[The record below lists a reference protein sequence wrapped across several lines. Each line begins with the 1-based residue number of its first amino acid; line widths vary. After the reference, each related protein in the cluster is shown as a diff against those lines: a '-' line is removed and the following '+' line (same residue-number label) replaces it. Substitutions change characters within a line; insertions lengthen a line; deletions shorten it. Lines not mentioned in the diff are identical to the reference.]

1 VAAQRATSPVPA
13 ILRRWPVRVMPAAR
27 NAASIAGMDLDI
39 VLSGGGERVIP
50 WHLGV
55 LAGLA
60 TAGHDPRGA
69 GLIGTSAGAFVAARL
84 AAGIDPRAD
93 ALTARPAE
101 PVSFEGLALLWN
113 ATEGTDDDRRRRLGA
128 VALDHADDPEPFVAA
143 IRARLPGGGFPR
155 SLTVVAIDAE
165 SGRRVAFDATS
176 GVPLERAVAASR
188 AIPGLNPT
196 IPIGG
201 RRYMDGAVGS
211 ATNADVA
218 AAGTVIV
225 VSGVG
230 ERPAPRTPEQLWA
243 AALEREVALLQADCR
258 RVIVVRPARGETLTV
273 AAGRRAGEKAFVEA
287 LAA

>member
-1 VAAQRATSPVPA
+1 MPG
-13 ILRRWPVRVMPAAR
+13 RRRV
-27 NAASIAGMDLDI
+27 ASIAGMDLDI

-50 WHLGV
+50 GHLGV

-60 TAGHDPRGA
+60 AAGHDPRRA
-69 GLIGTSAGAFVAARL
+69 ALIGTSAGAFVAARV

-101 PVSFEGLALLWN
+101 PPPAFERLTLLWG
-113 ATEGTDDDRRRRLGA
+113 AAAGSDDERRRRIGA
-128 VALDHADDPEPFVAA
+128 VALNHTDDPEPLVAA
-143 IRARLPGGGFPR
+143 IRRRLPGGGFPR
-155 SLTVVAIDAE
+155 SLTVVAIDAG

-188 AIPGLNPT
+188 AIPGVDPT

-218 AAGTVIV
+218 TARTVIV
-225 VSGVG
+225 VTGVG
-230 ERPAPRTPEQLWA
+230 ERPAPRTPEPLWA
-243 AALEREVALLQADCR
+243 AALEREVALLQADGR
-258 RVIVVRPARGETLTV
+258 RVIVVRPARGVPLTV
-273 AAGRRAGEKAFVEA
+273 AAGRRAGKKAFGEA

>member
-1 VAAQRATSPVPA
+1 
-13 ILRRWPVRVMPAAR
+13 MPAPGGAG
-27 NAASIAGMDLDI
+27 SIAGMDLDI

-60 TAGHDPRGA
+60 AAGHDPRRA
-69 GLIGTSAGAFVAARL
+69 ALIGTSAGAFVAARL

-101 PVSFEGLALLWN
+101 PHPAFERLALLWGS
-113 ATEGTDDDRRRRLGA
+113 AGGSDDERRRRLGA
-128 VALDHADDPEPFVAA
+128 VALNHADDPERFVAA
-143 IRARLPGGGFPR
+143 IRGRLPCDGFPR
-155 SLTVVAIDAE
+155 TLTVVAIDAE
-165 SGRRVAFDATS
+165 SGERVAFDATS

-188 AIPGLNPT
+188 AVPGVNPT

-211 ATNADVA
+211 ATNADLA
-218 AAGTVIV
+218 TGRIVIV
-225 VSGVG
+225 VTGVG
-230 ERPAPRTPEQLWA
+230 ERPVQGTPEPLWA
-243 AALEREVALLQADCR
+243 AALEREVAHLESTGR

-273 AAGRRAGEKAFVEA
+273 APGRRAGKKAFGEA